1 MFDETPGGGQV
12 PAADDTIIPFQ
23 VGEAAVRGRIVR
35 LGPAVDDIL
44 SRHDFPDPLS
54 QLLGQAAALVAMLGT
69 ALKFEGKLILQA
81 QGDGPVSMIVADY
94 TAKGEGAGGALRATA
109 TIPEGARETVEKAQ
123 GAELHYLLRKGHMVM
138 TIDQG
143 ADMERYQGV
152 TPLDGPTL
160 AKATISYFAQSE
172 QIPTAVELAVGRVT
186 DAEGRERWRAGGIM
200 IQFVPGEGGT
210 RERGEEVL
218 MAEDD
223 REAWNRAAILM
234 ETVQPDELLD
244 PTISAEALLYRLFNE
259 DGVRVFEPKTARF
272 GCTCSRDKVA
282 GVLAQYTRA
291 DIEDM
296 IEDGA
301 IEVTCD
307 FCRQAYRFE
316 LDETGEQFVDG

>member
-1 MFDETPGGGQV
+1 MFDDTPGGTPPGE
-12 PAADDTIIPFQ
+12 PRPADDTVIPFQ
-23 VGEAAVRGRIVR
+23 VGEAAVRGRVVR
-35 LGPAVDDIL
+35 LGAAVDDIL

-69 ALKFEGKLILQA
+69 ALKFDGKLILQA
-81 QGDGPVSMIVADY
+81 QGDGPVGMIVADY
-94 TAKGEGAGGALRATA
+94 TAGGALRATA
-109 TIPEGARETVEKAQ
+109 TIAEGARDAVANAQ

-160 AKATISYFAQSE
+160 SKATISYFAQSE
-172 QIPTAVELAVGRVT
+172 QIPTAVELAVGRVQGA
-186 DAEGRERWRAGGIM
+186 DGVERWRAGGIM
-200 IQFVPGEGGT
+200 VQFVPGEGGT

-218 MAEDD
+218 MAEED

-234 ETVQPDELLD
+234 ETVKPDELLD
-244 PTISAEALLYRLFNE
+244 PTITPEQLLLRLFHE
-259 DGVRVFEPKTARF
+259 DGVRVFEARPAHF
-272 GCTCSRDKVA
+272 GCTCSREKVA

-301 IEVTCD
+301 VEVSCD
-307 FCRQAYRFE
+307 FCRQEYRFE
-316 LDETGEQFVDG
+316 LDETGEQFVSP

>member
-1 MFDETPGGGQV
+1 MFDDRPSA
-12 PAADDTIIPFQ
+12 PPADDRVIPFQ

-44 SRHDFPDPLS
+44 GRHGFPDPLS

-69 ALKFEGKLILQA
+69 SLKFDGKLILQA
-81 QGDGPVSMIVADY
+81 QGDGPVGMIVADY
-94 TAKGEGAGGALRATA
+94 TAGGGLRATA
-109 TIPEGARETVEKAQ
+109 TIAEGQRETVAKAR

-138 TIDQG
+138 TVDQG

-160 AKATISYFAQSE
+160 AKATVSYFAQSE
-172 QIPTAVELAVGRVT
+172 QIPTAIELAVGRVV
-186 DAEGRERWRAGGIM
+186 DADGAERWRAGGVM
-200 IQFVPGEGGT
+200 VQFVPGEGGT

-218 MAEDD
+218 MAEED
-223 REAWNRAAILM
+223 REAWNRAAILL
-234 ETVQPDELLD
+234 ETAKADELLD
-244 PTISAEALLYRLFNE
+244 PTVAPEQLLYRLFHE
-259 DGVRVFEPKTARF
+259 DGVRVFAPKTAHF
-272 GCTCSRDKVA
+272 ACTCSREKVA

-301 IEVTCD
+301 VEVSCD
-307 FCRQAYRFE
+307 FCREQYRFA
-316 LDETGEQFVDG
+316 LDGTGEQFVDA